1 MMEKVSDV
9 LDRAQQLE
17 EAERASAALLRKPV
31 LPRTGRCHYCAATL
45 PPAGL
50 FCDADCRDGHAA
62 EQAAKL
68 RNGRR

>member
-31 LPRTGRCHYCAATL
+31 LPRIGRCHYCAATL
-45 PPAGL
+45 PPGGL
-50 FCDADCRDGHAA
+50 FCDSDCRDGHAA
-62 EQAAKL
+62 EQAARL
-68 RNGRR
+68 RNGR